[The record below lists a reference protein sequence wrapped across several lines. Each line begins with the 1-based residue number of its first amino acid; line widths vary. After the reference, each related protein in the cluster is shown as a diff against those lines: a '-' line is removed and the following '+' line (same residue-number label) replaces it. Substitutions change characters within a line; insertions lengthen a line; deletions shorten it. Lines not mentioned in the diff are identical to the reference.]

1 MKYIV
6 LFLVICFTSV
16 SCSAQHPKLEGYRE
30 FREKINPK
38 VFKEFNDRLPLPFED
53 NLMAYIIYP
62 EAFNFQQVAG
72 ITVVFQLN
80 SEQLATRNE
89 ELHLS
94 PLFKLGLNN
103 DSSTIDSS
111 KQGYLS
117 LTYKEKIIAIPRA
130 NESFCDEANSCLKW
144 EDLHIV
150 VLKHG
155 YAPVFMPSKKAA
167 KYALKGGSNSY
178 SIGAMISHSKSQ
190 IIYWLLIY

>member
-1 MKYIV
+1 MKSIF
-6 LFLVICFTSV
+6 LFLVVCFSSM
-16 SCSAQHPKLEGYRE
+16 SCSGQHPKLEGYRD

-53 NLMAYIIYP
+53 NLMAFIIYP

-80 SEQLATRNE
+80 SVQLATLDK
-89 ELHLS
+89 ELQLS
-94 PLFKLGLNN
+94 PLFKLGQNN

-117 LTYKEKIIAIPRA
+117 LLYKDRIIAIPRA

-144 EDLHIV
+144 EDLHVV
-150 VLKHG
+150 VLKQG
-155 YAPVFMPSKKAA
+155 YAPVFKPSNKAA
-167 KYALKGGSNSY
+167 KYAPKEGSNSY
-178 SIGAMISHSKSQ
+178 SIGAMISYSKSQ

>member
-1 MKYIV
+1 MNRLLY
-6 LFLVICFTSV
+6 LLVVCSLNW
-16 SCSAQHPKLEGYRE
+16 SCSAQHPKLESYRD

-53 NLMAYIIYP
+53 NLMAFIIYP

-80 SEQLATRNE
+80 SDQLATVDK
-89 ELHLS
+89 ELQLS
-94 PLFKLGLNN
+94 PLFKLDLNN

-111 KQGYLS
+111 QQRYLS
-117 LTYKEKIIAIPRA
+117 LHYKDRIIAIPRA

-144 EDLHIV
+144 EDLHVV
-150 VLKHG
+150 VLKQG
-155 YAPVFMPSKKAA
+155 YAPVFKPSNKAD
-167 KYALKGGSNSY
+167 KYAPKEGSNSY
-178 SIGAMISHSKSQ
+178 SIGAMISYSKSQ